1 MIGRFAPSPTGRMHL
16 GNVWVALLSD
26 LAVHAAGGQQI
37 LRIEDLDP
45 VRSSDT
51 YMEQLVMDLAW
62 LGIPADI
69 GQTPHP
75 LIRQSDRTGLYREIF
90 ESWRENGL
98 VYPCTCRRADLLAAS
113 APHAEDGHRV
123 YTGTCRP
130 HETGSSSKS
139 NSSPTISAGSSTSS
153 SSSSTDPGQ
162 ENSKNIA
169 WRLLV
174 ESTQIQF
181 ADLVAG
187 PQSLD
192 LAMDWGDFIVRR
204 ADGGF
209 AYQMACAVDDA
220 WMGIDLVLRGRDLLR
235 STFPQLYI
243 FRLLGKPEPT
253 YAHVPLLVDPDGH
266 RLSKRQ
272 QSLDLG
278 ALRQA
283 GFSAPQLIGGLAA
296 LAGLIDRPEPVTARE
311 LQTCFSLDKIK
322 DRTHLVVDPAEWYD
336 LLD

>member
-26 LAVHAAGGQQI
+26 LTVHAAGGQQI

-45 VRSSDT
+45 VRSSDACT
-51 YMEQLVMDLAW
+51 EQLAKDLAW

-69 GQTPHP
+69 GQPP
-75 LIRQSDRTGLYREIF
+75 QAMIRQSERTDMYREIF
-90 ESWRENGL
+90 ESWRKKGL

-123 YTGTCRP
+123 YPGTCRP
-130 HETGSSSKS
+130 PEPG
-139 NSSPTISAGSSTSS
+139 PGAI
-153 SSSSTDPGQ
+153 DPEQ
-162 ENSKNIA
+162 LNLKNVA
-169 WRLLV
+169 WRLIV
-174 ESTQIQF
+174 EPTQIQF
-181 ADLVAG
+181 TDQIAG
-187 PQSLD
+187 DQKLD
-192 LAMDWGDFIVRR
+192 LALDWGDFIVRR

-220 WMGIDLVLRGRDLLR
+220 LMEVDLVLRGRDLLR
-235 STFPQLYI
+235 SSFPQLYI
-243 FRLLGKPEPT
+243 FQLLGRPAPT
-253 YAHVPLLVDPDGH
+253 YVHVPLLVDPDGH

-278 ALRQA
+278 ALQQA
-283 GFSAPQLIGGLAA
+283 GFTAPQLIGGLAA

-311 LQTCFSLDKIK
+311 LETCLTLDKIK
-322 DRTHLVVDPAEWYD
+322 DRTHLVVDPAEWYG

>member
-26 LAVHAAGGQQI
+26 LAVHAKGGQQI

-45 VRSSDT
+45 VRSSEAYT
-51 YMEQLVMDLAW
+51 EQLAKDLAW

-69 GQTPHP
+69 GQPP
-75 LIRQSDRTGLYREIF
+75 QPMIRQSDRMGLYQEIF
-90 ESWRENGL
+90 ELWRENGL

-113 APHAEDGHRV
+113 APHVEDGHRI
-123 YTGTCRP
+123 YAGTCRP
-130 HETGSSSKS
+130 PEPGPGSAYHGQTGS
-139 NSSPTISAGSSTSS
+139 
-153 SSSSTDPGQ
+153 
-162 ENSKNIA
+162 KNAA
-169 WRLLV
+169 WRLIV
-174 ESTQIQF
+174 EPAQIQF
-181 ADLVAG
+181 TDPIAG
-187 PQSLD
+187 DQTLD
-192 LAMDWGDFIVRR
+192 LALDWGDFVVRR

-220 WMGIDLVLRGRDLLR
+220 LMGIDLVLRGRDLLR
-235 STFPQLYI
+235 SSFPQLYI

-253 YAHVPLLVDPDGH
+253 YTHVPLLVDPDGH

-278 ALRQA
+278 ALQQA
-283 GFSAPQLIGGLAA
+283 GFTAPQLIGGLAA
-296 LAGLIDRPEPVTARE
+296 LAGLIDRPEPVTAQE
-311 LQTCFSLDKIK
+311 LQTGFSLAKIK
-322 DRTHLVVDPAEWYD
+322 DRTHLVVDPADWYD

>member
-26 LAVHAAGGQQI
+26 LAVHAKGGQQI

-51 YMEQLVMDLAW
+51 YMEQLVIDLAW

-69 GQTPHP
+69 GQTPHS

-123 YTGTCRP
+123 YAGTCRP
-130 HETGSSSKS
+130 PELGPGSAYPGQTGSKS
-139 NSSPTISAGSSTSS
+139 
-153 SSSSTDPGQ
+153 
-162 ENSKNIA
+162 IA

-192 LAMDWGDFIVRR
+192 LALDWGDFVVRR

-220 WMGIDLVLRGRDLLR
+220 LMGIDLVLRGRDLLR

-278 ALRQA
+278 ALQQA
-283 GFSAPQLIGGLAA
+283 GFTAPQLIGGLAA
-296 LAGLIDRPEPVTARE
+296 LAGLIDRPEPVTAQE
-311 LQTCFSLDKIK
+311 LQTGFSLAKIK
-322 DRTHLVVDPAEWYD
+322 DRTHLVVDPAEWYH

>member
-26 LAVHAAGGQQI
+26 LVVHAAGGQQI

-45 VRSSDT
+45 VRSSDAYT
-51 YMEQLVMDLAW
+51 EQLVKDLAW
-62 LGIPADI
+62 LGIPADM
-69 GQTPHP
+69 GQPP
-75 LIRQSDRTGLYREIF
+75 QALIRQSERGDLYRELF
-90 ESWRENGL
+90 ETWREKGL
-98 VYPCTCRRADLLAAS
+98 VYPCSCRRADLLAAS

-123 YTGTCRP
+123 YAGTCRP
-130 HETGSSSKS
+130 HESGPSPSSTIRS
-139 NSSPTISAGSSTSS
+139 TISP
-153 SSSSTDPGQ
+153 SSSSTVSGQ
-162 ENSKNIA
+162 RDMKNSS
-169 WRLLV
+169 WRLIV
-174 ESTQIQF
+174 ESIQIQF
-181 ADLVAG
+181 TDLVTG
-187 PQSLD
+187 PQNLD
-192 LAMDWGDFIVRR
+192 LVLDWGDFVVRR

-220 WMGIDLVLRGRDLLR
+220 LMGVDLVLRGRDLLR
-235 STFPQLYI
+235 SSFPQIYI
-243 FRLLGKPEPT
+243 FQLLGKPEPT

-311 LQTCFSLDKIK
+311 LLTCFTLDKIK
-322 DRTHLVVDPAEWYD
+322 DRTHLVVDPAEWYG

>member
-51 YMEQLVMDLAW
+51 YMEQLVIDLAW

-69 GQTPHP
+69 GQPPQP
-75 LIRQSDRTGLYREIF
+75 LIRQSDRMGLYQEIF
-90 ESWRENGL
+90 ELWREKGL

-113 APHAEDGHRV
+113 APHVEDGHRI
-123 YTGTCRP
+123 YAGTCRP
-130 HETGSSSKS
+130 PEPGPGSAYPGQTGSKS
-139 NSSPTISAGSSTSS
+139 
-153 SSSSTDPGQ
+153 
-162 ENSKNIA
+162 IA

-192 LAMDWGDFIVRR
+192 LAMDWGDFVVRR

-220 WMGIDLVLRGRDLLR
+220 LMGIDLVLRGRDLLR

-278 ALRQA
+278 ALQQA
-283 GFSAPQLIGGLAA
+283 GFTAPQLIGGLAA
-296 LAGLIDRPEPVTARE
+296 LAGLIDRPEPVTAQE
-311 LQTCFSLDKIK
+311 LQTGFSLAKIK

>member
-51 YMEQLVMDLAW
+51 YMEQLVIDLAW

-69 GQTPHP
+69 GQTPHS

-98 VYPCTCRRADLLAAS
+98 VYPCTCRRSDLLAAS

-123 YTGTCRP
+123 YAGTCRP
-130 HETGSSSKS
+130 PELGPGSSPCS
-139 NSSPTISAGSSTSS
+139 NPNTSPSPNR
-153 SSSSTDPGQ
+153 SSSSTDPGLR
-162 ENSKNIA
+162 NDKNAA

-192 LAMDWGDFIVRR
+192 LALDWGDFVVRR

-220 WMGIDLVLRGRDLLR
+220 LMGIDLVLRGRDLLR

-296 LAGLIDRPEPVTARE
+296 LAGLIDRPEPVTAQE
-311 LQTCFSLDKIK
+311 LQTGFSLAKIK